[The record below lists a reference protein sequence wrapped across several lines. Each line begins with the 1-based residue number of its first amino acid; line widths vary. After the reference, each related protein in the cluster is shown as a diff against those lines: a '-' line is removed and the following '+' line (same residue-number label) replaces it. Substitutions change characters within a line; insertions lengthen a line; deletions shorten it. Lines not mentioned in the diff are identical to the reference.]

1 MWLQHAEY
9 EWNHSTI
16 LPIQRISELSTIP
29 GYMEWLTASAYLTL
43 YYIAVAWVLVFL
55 GELCLHSTWPCT
67 S

>member
-55 GELCLHSTWPCT
+55 GE
-67 S
+67 